1 MVYFVVDTVTNNQ
14 FINSMMDVRIKNIL
28 AGAAALAVLVL
39 AYAAVAYVGAYS
51 SSIQPGSYRSFS
63 VTGEGRVTAI
73 PDVARISFSVVT
85 EGGKDIAALQKTN
98 TEKMTK
104 AIAFVKAR
112 GVDAKDIKTEGYS
125 LQPRYQNYSCDL
137 RSSGTG
143 VCPPAEIVGYTIRQ
157 SVAVKVRDFANTG
170 AILSGVVDNGANEVY
185 GPSFVIDDPSKAQD
199 EARAEAMAKA
209 QAKAASI
216 ARAGGFGLGRLL
228 GISEGGYPGP
238 YYDKFAVEG
247 GMGAGGAMSA
257 PAAPAPTIEPG
268 SEDVTISV
276 MLQYEIR

>member
-1 MVYFVVDTVTNNQ
+1 MT
-14 FINSMMDVRIKNIL
+14 DVRIKNIL
-28 AGAAALAVLVL
+28 AGAAAFAVLVL
-39 AYAAVAYVGAYS
+39 AYAAFAYVEAYS

-104 AIAFVKAR
+104 AIAFVKTR

-125 LQPRYQNYSCDL
+125 LQPRYQSYSCEL
-137 RSSGTG
+137 RSSGSGT

-170 AILSGVVDNGANEVY
+170 AILSGVVENGANEVY

-199 EARAEAMAKA
+199 EARTEAIVKA
-209 QAKAASI
+209 QAKAVSI

-228 GISEGGYPGP
+228 GVNEGGYPGP

-247 GMGAGGAMSA
+247 GRGAGGAMSA
-257 PAAPAPTIEPG
+257 VLSAPVPTIEPG
-268 SEDVTISV
+268 SQDVTISV
-276 MLQYEIR
+276 TLSYEIR